1 MLKDEKEVM
10 LLLLS
15 NTYTRTKFSC
25 VTMNSQNQDP
35 PPPLSMQVQLSLIVV
50 NNCFYPSQVTTLENV
65 KGEFESF
72 GELPSERETAIE
84 NRNSTLKCVSR
95 K

>member
-1 MLKDEKEVM
+1 MLHAWKYKCKH
-10 LLLLS
+10 
-15 NTYTRTKFSC
+15 TC
-25 VTMNSQNQDP
+25 
-35 PPPLSMQVQLSLIVV
+35 SLEIAIFLVV
-50 NNCFYPSQVTTLENV
+50 VIITLENV

-84 NRNSTLKCVSR
+84 NRYSTLNCVSR